1 MARAFKSDMNRA
13 EVLVAKAVLTIGSQ
27 LGAGLLLVAA
37 VGCGGSSAGAETVD
51 GEGTSGGDSAQY
63 EGPIAS
69 TDVERGTER
78 FETFCGGCHPGG
90 QEDVG
95 PSLIADPHSA
105 ARLRQQIR
113 EGSAQMRP
121 FPSSRLSDADMEAV
135 LAYLATIGAVEGAAP
150 ADAAAPADVAAEPVA
165 E

>member
-1 MARAFKSDMNRA
+1 MARTVLAVRA
-13 EVLVAKAVLTIGSQ
+13 Q
-27 LGAGLLLVAA
+27 LGAGLLLIVSVGSG
-37 VGCGGSSAGAETVD
+37 VGCGGGGASAETVD
-51 GEGTSGGDSAQY
+51 GEGTSGGESAQY
-63 EGPIAS
+63 EGPITS

-95 PSLIADPHSA
+95 PSLIAEPHSP
-105 ARLRQQIR
+105 ARIRQQIR

-121 FPSSRLSDADMEAV
+121 FSATRLSDADMETI
-135 LAYLATIGAVEGAAP
+135 LAYMATIGAVEGVAAV
-150 ADAAAPADVAAEPVA
+150 ADAAPSTEPVA

>member
-1 MARAFKSDMNRA
+1 M
-13 EVLVAKAVLTIGSQ
+13 LVNGRKLAT
-27 LGAGLLLVAA
+27 GLVLVAA
-37 VGCGGSSAGAETVD
+37 VGCGGGTIERPHAEH
-51 GEGTSGGDSAQY
+51 GGDLTQY

-69 TDVERGTER
+69 TDVERGAER

-95 PSLIADPHSA
+95 PSLIADPHPP

-121 FPSSRLSDADMEAV
+121 FPATRLSDADMETI
-135 LAYLATIGAVEGAAP
+135 LAYMATIGAVTQPADTTAPGDTTAP
-150 ADAAAPADVAAEPVA
+150 ADAPLAE
-165 E
+165 

>member
-1 MARAFKSDMNRA
+1 MRSTMVTKGRVLAAGVAMMAA
-13 EVLVAKAVLTIGSQ
+13 I
-27 LGAGLLLVAA
+27 
-37 VGCGGSSAGAETVD
+37 GCGGGGAEAENA
-51 GEGTSGGDSAQY
+51 EGDATSGGEAANY

-95 PSLIADPHSA
+95 PSLIADPHSP
-105 ARLRQQIR
+105 ARVRQQIR

-121 FPSSRLSDADMEAV
+121 FSAARLNDADMEAI
-135 LAYLATIGAVEGAAP
+135 LAYMASIGAITP
-150 ADAAAPADVAAEPVA
+150 ADGAAAPAEPTTP
-165 E
+165 

>member
-1 MARAFKSDMNRA
+1 MRAWIVTKGR
-13 EVLVAKAVLTIGSQ
+13 VLAAGVAITTAI
-27 LGAGLLLVAA
+27 
-37 VGCGGSSAGAETVD
+37 GCGGGGAEAENP
-51 GEGTSGGDSAQY
+51 EGDATSGGEGANY

-105 ARLRQQIR
+105 ARVRQQIR

-121 FPSSRLSDADMEAV
+121 FSAARLNDADMEAI
-135 LAYLATIGAVEGAAP
+135 LAYMASIGAITGEGAPATPEAP
-150 ADAAAPADVAAEPVA
+150 AGEAATP
-165 E
+165 